1 MRKPVAITGLG
12 VVSPVGIGAEA
23 FWEGLVA
30 GRNGAGPITHF
41 DASAYDTRFAAEV
54 RGFDAGE
61 YMDRKEVR
69 RADLFVQYGLATA
82 ALALRDSGLDLERED
97 RWRVGVH
104 IGSGV
109 GGIGTLEAQ
118 HTVLHERGPGRVSPF
133 FIPMMIINMA
143 AGQVAMRYGLR
154 GPNAAAVSACASGAH
169 SLGEAMKIIER
180 GDADVMLAGGVEAPI
195 TPLAVSGFCSLKA
208 LSTRNDDPLRASRP
222 FDAER
227 DGFVIGEGGAILV
240 LESADHA
247 RARGARVYAWLT
259 GYGLTADAYHMTA
272 PAPDGAGARRAMEM
286 ALGDAGLSR
295 DEVDYVNA
303 HGTST
308 ELNDR
313 LETVAIK
320 DLFGEL
326 AGQLAVSS
334 IKSMMGHSLG
344 AAGAIECAA
353 CALAIVH
360 GTAPPTINYRTPD
373 PECDLDYVPNEARP
387 MKIAAALS
395 NSFGFGGHNVCLA
408 VVGDGHPSLARRAA
422 NGGGRAR

>member
-1 MRKPVAITGLG
+1 MRRPVAITGLG
-12 VVSPVGIGAEA
+12 LVTPIGTGVDS
-23 FWEGLVA
+23 FWKGLIA
-30 GRNGAGPITHF
+30 GRNGVGPITHF
-41 DASAYDTRFAAEV
+41 DAAKYDTRFAAEV
-54 RGFDAGE
+54 RDFDAGE
-61 YMDRKEVR
+61 FMDRKEIR
-69 RADLFVQYGLATA
+69 RADLFVQYGLAA
-82 ALALRDSGLDLERED
+82 AELALRDGRLDVDTLD
-97 RWRVGVH
+97 RWRTGVH

-109 GGIGTLEAQ
+109 GGIGTLETQ
-118 HTVLHERGPGRVSPF
+118 HTVLMERGPDRVSPF

-143 AGQVAMRYGLR
+143 AGQVAMRYGVR
-154 GPNAAAVSACASGAH
+154 GPNAAAVSACSSGAH

-195 TPLAVSGFCSLKA
+195 TPLAVAGFCAVKA
-208 LSTRNDDPLRASRP
+208 LSKRNDDPTHASRP

-227 DGFVIGEGGAILV
+227 DGFVIGEGGAVLV
-240 LESADHA
+240 LESLDHA
-247 RARGARVYAWLT
+247 RARGARIYARLT

-286 ALGDAGLSR
+286 AMSDAALAR
-295 DEVDYVNA
+295 EDVHYVNA

-308 ELNDR
+308 ELNDK

-320 DLFGEL
+320 DLFEEH
-326 AGQLAVSS
+326 ARRLAVSS

-353 CALAIVH
+353 TALALHH

-387 MKIAAALS
+387 MKLEAALS

-408 VVGDGHPSLARRAA
+408 LVREGHPSLERREKAA
-422 NGGGRAR
+422 MEDHR